1 MRPLY
6 YCDLNEH
13 GNPVS
18 SAMSEVGI
26 VEVLVTQC
34 PLAI

>member
-18 SAMSEVGI
+18 LAMREVEFT
-26 VEVLVTQC
+26 EVLETQC